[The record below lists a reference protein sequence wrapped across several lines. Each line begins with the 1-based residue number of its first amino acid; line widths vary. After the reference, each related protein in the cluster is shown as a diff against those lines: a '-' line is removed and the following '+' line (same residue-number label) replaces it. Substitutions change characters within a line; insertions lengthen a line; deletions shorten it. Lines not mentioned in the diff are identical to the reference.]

1 MDDIARS
8 LTDQEIP
15 IGLLTSAVGT
25 PIFAFLFWRTQARG
39 WVRD

>member
-15 IGLLTSAVGT
+15 IGLLTSAIGT
-25 PIFAFLFWRTQARG
+25 PIFAFLFWRRQARG
-39 WVRD
+39 WVAN